1 MSHSRPSCH
10 CLAAACSILAAVLLF
25 TAACSENVAAAPSS
39 QSAPAAAATSAPAA
53 VPFAQPLQPFQQE
66 LLRLAFRAAS
76 AFPLEP
82 HHKNRARAQEVV
94 VVGCFELGQPQLALE
109 FANAIK
115 GWRLGSAYAD
125 YACYCANHGERDQA
139 LAYVKHAEAI
149 VQQLDSDPNE
159 QGWRR
164 DLVAMK
170 LARAFLL
177 LGDRAHAEKLA
188 AGIDA
193 SSANAVDDDW
203 ADTAAGGA
211 LLAPADKIG
220 EQIEALQAAFPKMS
234 LGQQNTAV
242 VTLVRLHERCFPATA
257 QRTAIEELLT
267 TTFDKLPPGI
277 RLPVIARLASTCV
290 EHGDKAAALRLLATA
305 RKIAELHTWRPC
317 DHVPVLARLCE
328 LRGRAGEVAEARVE
342 AEAAMRIYQNE
353 RDAIVDIDRAETIRP
368 LAIAWHALGETTT
381 ADGLLALALE
391 EALENP
397 NSRPRAD
404 DFVDTAVA
412 MARNR
417 IEPSPALLIRMRE
430 ICEGLGNPW

>member
-1 MSHSRPSCH
+1 MSNSRPSCC
-10 CLAAACSILAAVLLF
+10 CLSAAWLFLPAVLLF
-25 TAACSENVAAAPSS
+25 APACSESVGAASQS
-39 QSAPAAAATSAPAA
+39 QSAPASATSVSP
-53 VPFAQPLQPFQQE
+53 VPFEQPLLPFQGE

-76 AFPLEP
+76 AFPLDP

-109 FANAIK
+109 FANGIK
-115 GWRLGSAYAD
+115 GWRRGSAYAD
-125 YACYCANHGERDQA
+125 YACYCVTHGERDQA
-139 LAYVKHAEAI
+139 LAWVERAEA
-149 VQQLDSDPNE
+149 VVHELESDPNE

-164 DLVAMK
+164 DLIVMK
-170 LARAFLL
+170 MARACAL
-177 LGDRAHAEKLA
+177 LGDSARAEKLA

-193 SSANAVDDDW
+193 ASTHAVDDDW
-203 ADTAAGGA
+203 AKTAADRA
-211 LLAPADKIG
+211 LVVPADKVG
-220 EQIEALQAAFPKMS
+220 EEIDALQKAFPSMS

-242 VTLVRLHERCFPATA
+242 ATLLRLHERCFAATA
-257 QRTAIEELLT
+257 QRSAIEQLLT

-277 RLPVIARLASTCV
+277 RLPAIAQLASTSV
-290 EHGDKAAALRLLATA
+290 AHGDKAAALHLLAVA
-305 RKIAELHTWRPC
+305 RKIAEAHTWRPA

-328 LRGRAGEVAEARVE
+328 LRGRAGEVAEARAD
-342 AEAAMRIYQNE
+342 AEAAMAIYHRE
-353 RDAIVDIDRAETIRP
+353 RDAIVDIDRADTIRP
-368 LAIAWHALGETTT
+368 LAIAWHALGEVTT

-391 EALENP
+391 EAIENP